1 MARSINSPGVQITET
16 DLSNYQIIAGGTNV
30 FIPGFASQ
38 GPTDEVQLITSI
50 TEFEQIYGAP
60 TTPAERYF
68 YYSSKEILNSTANL
82 LTTRLPYGSG
92 SGDGFASQ
100 YSALLYPVAS
110 GNNGFTVGQP
120 RHITFDEATYTNML
134 QNNVTWSPIS
144 SIAGLTALSV
154 TPGVS
159 SITASNTTSAA
170 AVTTVSQID
179 PSYTLTINP
188 NLTSITLTFDVLLS
202 SVVNTAGTATFDS
215 ATNTI
220 GAGIVIINS
229 SQTTLNEFYEG
240 YYLALTDNKD
250 IAQGS
255 DFTSIN
261 AMYALS
267 ATLSATPADRYVS
280 VPSTRLGFALSGDI
294 STEGSKSVSETIEFI
309 PTYNFGLSSYQDS
322 LILSLFKVRNSTY
335 EPDTLI
341 YSLVESHIGSL
352 NSRRLDEFNNT
363 AFLQTKVNAGS
374 PNLKLFVH
382 PTISTRTDWSTL
394 GSNSTPNRSVRL
406 TDDSKALYAP
416 GVFTPSYQYE
426 TNKEVGNIL
435 QKVERALT
443 LVSTP
448 DALLVD
454 IIVDGG
460 LSTVYA
466 TTSSNGYFDDL
477 TPVAS
482 SQLTT
487 ENSLTITRWKN
498 MFNTFS
504 NFVRNVR
511 KDCMFIADPLRQIF
525 VNGNLKTLAVRSNT
539 FTQNI
544 YNPLKNLL
552 AGINTNYAAIYGN
565 WARSYDVFLDQDVW
579 LPISGYAAAIY
590 ARTDQAE
597 QPWVAPAGLN
607 RGILNNVTDLGFNP
621 NQKQRDF
628 LYTLA
633 INPVVFFSG
642 DGYVIYGQKTL
653 QNKPSAFDRV
663 NVRRLFL
670 ILERSTQQ
678 ALKYFVFEP
687 NSVFTR
693 TRLRNTITPIFE
705 LAKNTRGLYEYLIV
719 CDERN
724 NTPDVID
731 RNEIAVDI
739 YIKPVKAAEFILVN
753 FIATRTGQDFQEL
766 I

>member
-38 GPTDEVQLITSI
+38 GPTDEVRLITSI
-50 TEFEQIYGAP
+50 TEFEQTYGTP

-92 SGDGFASQ
+92 SGAGFASQ

-110 GNNGFTVGQP
+110 GANGFTVGQP
-120 RHITFDEATYTNML
+120 THITFDEDTYVDML
-134 QNNVTWSPIS
+134 QNNVTW
-144 SIAGLTALSV
+144 AALS
-154 TPGVS
+154 S
-159 SITASNTTSAA
+159 TAPVAGYNTATK
-170 AVTTVSQID
+170 
-179 PSYTLTINP
+179 TIN
-188 NLTSITLTFDVLLS
+188 
-202 SVVNTAGTATFDS
+202 
-215 ATNTI
+215 
-220 GAGIVIINS
+220 AGIVVINS
-229 SQTTLNEFYEG
+229 SQTTVNEFYEG

-250 IAQGS
+250 IAQGT
-255 DFTSIN
+255 DFTSVN
-261 AMYALS
+261 AMF
-267 ATLSATPADRYVS
+267 TLSATDSYLS
-280 VPSTRLGFALSGDI
+280 IPSTRLGFALSGDI

-309 PTYNFGLSSYQDS
+309 PTFNFGLSSYQDS

-363 AFLQTKVNAGS
+363 AFLQTKVNASS

-382 PTISTRTDWSTL
+382 PTVSTRTDWSTL
-394 GSNSTPNRSVRL
+394 GSNSTPNRSVRT
-406 TDDSKALYAP
+406 TDATKALYAP
-416 GVFTPSYQYE
+416 GVFAPSYQYE
-426 TNKEVGNIL
+426 ANKEVGNIVEKL
-435 QKVERALT
+435 ERALT

-448 DALLVD
+448 ETLLVD
-454 IIVDGG
+454 IIVDSGI
-460 LSTVYA
+460 STIYA
-466 TTSSNGYFDDL
+466 TTSAGGYFDDL

-482 SQLTT
+482 TQLTT
-487 ENSLTITRWKN
+487 ENSTVVSRWKDV
-498 MFNTFS
+498 FTTFS
-504 NFVRNVR
+504 NFVTNVR

-552 AGINTNYAAIYGN
+552 AGVNTNYAAIYGN
-565 WARSYDVFLDQDVW
+565 WARSYDIFLDQDIW
-579 LPISGYAAAIY
+579 LPVSGYAAAIY

-597 QPWVAPAGLN
+597 QPWIAPAGLN
-607 RGILNNVTDLGFNP
+607 RGILNNITDLGFNP

-628 LYTLA
+628 LYTLS

-653 QNKPSAFDRV
+653 QNKPSAFDRI

-670 ILERSTQQ
+670 TLERSTQQ

-687 NSVFTR
+687 NSEFTR

-705 LAKNTRGLYEYLIV
+705 LAKNTQGLFEYLIV

-724 NTPDVID
+724 NTPEVID

-753 FIATRTGQDFQEL
+753 FIATRTGQNFQEL

>member
-30 FIPGFASQ
+30 FVPGFAAQ
-38 GPTDEVQLITSI
+38 GPTDEIRLITSI
-50 TEFEQIYGAP
+50 TEFEQIYGTP
-60 TTPAERYF
+60 TTPAEKYF

-92 SGDGFASQ
+92 SGAGFATQ

-110 GNNGFTVGQP
+110 SANGFTVGAP
-120 RHITFDEATYTNML
+120 THITFNEETYVDML
-134 QNNVTWSPIS
+134 QNNVTWAPLSSAIS
-144 SIAGLTALSV
+144 
-154 TPGVS
+154 
-159 SITASNTTSAA
+159 TAS
-170 AVTTVSQID
+170 
-179 PSYTLTINP
+179 YTE
-188 NLTSITLTFDVLLS
+188 
-202 SVVNTAGTATFDS
+202 

-220 GAGIVIINS
+220 NAGIVVINN
-229 SQTTLNEFYEG
+229 SQTTVNEFYEG
-240 YYLALTDNKD
+240 YYVALTDNKD
-250 IAQGS
+250 IVQGS
-255 DFTSIN
+255 DFTSVN
-261 AMYALS
+261 AMY
-267 ATLSATPADRYVS
+267 TLSAQDSYLT
-280 VPSTRLGFALSGDI
+280 VPTTRLGFALSGDVT
-294 STEGSKSVSETIEFI
+294 TEGSKSISETIEFI

-322 LILSLFKVRNSTY
+322 LIVSVFKVRNSTY
-335 EPDTLI
+335 EPDTLV

-363 AFLQTKVNAGS
+363 AFLETKVNASS

-382 PTISTRTDWSTL
+382 PTISKKTDWSTL

-406 TDDSKALYAP
+406 TDSTKALYAP
-416 GVFTPSYQYE
+416 GVFAPTYE
-426 TNKEVGNIL
+426 FEQDKEVGSVN
-435 QKVERALT
+435 QKIERALT

-448 DALLVD
+448 ETLLIDIVVDA
-454 IIVDGG
+454 G
-460 LSTVYA
+460 LSTINA
-466 TTSSNGYFDDL
+466 TTSAGGYYNDL
-477 TPVAS
+477 TPIP
-482 SQLTT
+482 QTELTT
-487 ENSLTITRWKN
+487 ENSTAITRWKDT
-498 MFNTFS
+498 FNVFN
-504 NFVRNVR
+504 NFVTNSR

-525 VNGNLKTLAVRSNT
+525 VNGGLKTLAVRSNT

-552 AGINTNYAAIYGN
+552 NGVNTNYAAIYGN
-565 WARSYDVFLDQDVW
+565 WARSYDVFLDQDIW

-590 ARTDQAE
+590 ARTDATA

-607 RGILNNVTDLGFNP
+607 RGILNNITDLGFNP

-628 LYTLA
+628 LYT
-633 INPVVFFSG
+633 ISVNPVVFFSG
-642 DGYVIYGQKTL
+642 DGYVVYGQKTL

-670 ILERSTQQ
+670 TLERSTQQ

-687 NSVFTR
+687 NSEFTR
-693 TRLRNTITPIFE
+693 TRLKNTLVPIFE
-705 LAKNTRGLYEYLIV
+705 LAKNTQGLFDYLIV

-724 NTPDVID
+724 NTPDVVD

-753 FIATRTGQDFQEL
+753 FIATRTGQNFQEL

>member
-16 DLSNYQIIAGGTNV
+16 DLSNYQIVAGGTNV

-38 GPTDEVQLITSI
+38 GPTDEIRLITSI
-50 TEFEQIYGAP
+50 TEFEQIYGTP
-60 TTPAERYF
+60 TTPAEKYF

-92 SGDGFASQ
+92 SGAGFASQ

-110 GNNGFTVGQP
+110 ADNGFTVGRP
-120 RHITFDEATYTNML
+120 THITFDEDTYTDML
-134 QNNVTWSPIS
+134 QNNVTWASIS
-144 SIAGLTALSV
+144 STA
-154 TPGVS
+154 PA
-159 SITASNTTSAA
+159 ASYNSA
-170 AVTTVSQID
+170 TK
-179 PSYTLTINP
+179 TIN
-188 NLTSITLTFDVLLS
+188 
-202 SVVNTAGTATFDS
+202 
-215 ATNTI
+215 
-220 GAGIVIINS
+220 AGIVIINS
-229 SQTTLNEFYEG
+229 SQTTVNEFYEG

-255 DFTSIN
+255 AFTSVN
-261 AMYALS
+261 TMF
-267 ATLSATPADRYVS
+267 TLSGTDSYLS
-280 VPSTRLGFALSGDI
+280 VPTTRLGFALSGDI
-294 STEGSKSVSETIEFI
+294 TTEGSKSVSETIEFI
-309 PTYNFGLSSYQDS
+309 PTFNFGLSSYQDS
-322 LILSLFKVRNSTY
+322 LIVSLFKVRNSTY

-363 AFLQTKVNAGS
+363 AFLQTKVNASS
-374 PNLKLFVH
+374 PNITLFVH
-382 PTISTRTDWSTL
+382 PNISSRTDWSTL

-406 TDDSKALYAP
+406 TDDTKALYAP
-416 GVFTPSYQYE
+416 GVFAPSYQYE
-426 TNKEVGNIL
+426 TNKEVGAVL
-435 QKVERALT
+435 EKVERALT

-448 DALLVD
+448 ETLLVD
-454 IIVDGG
+454 VIVDGG
-460 LSTVYA
+460 LSTIHA
-466 TTSSNGYFDDL
+466 TVSGGGYYDD
-477 TPVAS
+477 TIPVAS
-482 SQLTT
+482 SELTL
-487 ENSLTITRWKN
+487 ENSSTVTRWRDV
-498 MFNTFS
+498 FNAFS
-504 NFVRNVR
+504 NFVTNVR

-525 VNGNLKTLAVRSNT
+525 VNGNLKTLSVRNNT

-552 AGINTNYAAIYGN
+552 TGINTNYAAIYGN
-565 WARSYDVFLDQDVW
+565 WARSYDVFLDQDIW

-590 ARTDQAE
+590 ARTDQTD

-607 RGILNNVTDLGFNP
+607 RGILNNITDLGFNP

-628 LYTLA
+628 LYTIS

-670 ILERSTQQ
+670 TLERSTQQ

-687 NSVFTR
+687 NSEFTR

-705 LAKNTRGLYEYLIV
+705 LAKNTQGLFEYLIV

-724 NTPDVID
+724 NTPEVID
-731 RNEIAVDI
+731 NNEIAVDV

-753 FIATRTGQDFQEL
+753 FIATRTGQNFQEL